1 MNGRTE
7 TNTAFFSTLTDHF
20 FQARKRAAA
29 DKQDIGRID
38 VNKFLI
44 RMFAAALGRNAGN
57 RTFNQFQQGL
67 LHAFA
72 GYVAGNRRVVA
83 FTRDFV
89 DFVNIDDTALGFFD
103 IEIAF
108 TQKLGNNLLNVFT
121 DITRLG
127 QRSRVRHDER
137 HVQFAR

>member
-1 MNGRTE
+1 
-7 TNTAFFSTLTDHF
+7 
-20 FQARKRAAA
+20 
-29 DKQDIGRID
+29 
-38 VNKFLI
+38 
-44 RMFAAALGRNAGN
+44 MFAAALGWNAGN

-67 LHAFA
+67 LYAFA

-103 IEIAF
+103 IKIAF
-108 TQKLGNNLLNVFT
+108 TQKLGNDLLDVFT

-127 QRSRVRHDER
+127 QRGRIRHHER
-137 HVQFAR
+137 HVQFARQRLRQ